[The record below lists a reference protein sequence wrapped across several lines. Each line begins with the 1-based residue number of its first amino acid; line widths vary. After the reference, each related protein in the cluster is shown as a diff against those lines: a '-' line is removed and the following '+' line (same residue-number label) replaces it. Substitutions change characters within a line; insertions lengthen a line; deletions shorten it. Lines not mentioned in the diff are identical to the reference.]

1 MEEAGAGR
9 GCYTC
14 CRERCG
20 AELGQRQ
27 AGGPGDPQAVLLTRG
42 HSVCPG
48 TFDIPPPPR
57 PPFVTAWGG
66 ALPAS
71 RGGDL
76 PSISVC
82 SSLMKII
89 GKSKWA
95 NTCSLF

>member
-48 TFDIPPPPR
+48 TFDITPPR
-57 PPFVTAWGG
+57 PPVCDSMGWG
-66 ALPAS
+66 AA
-71 RGGDL
+71 
-76 PSISVC
+76 SIS
-82 SSLMKII
+82 
-89 GKSKWA
+89 WWRPP
-95 NTCSLF
+95 